1 MPIHPA
7 GTGQG
12 QIRAA
17 RKAVAVPIPV
27 NLKPGQCRPCK
38 MHVIGVG
45 SIFAE
50 KRTDTNNTPP
60 RSRLEFPLGFSE
72 AAPSM
77 SSPKSGMVQKQ
88 VTAQGW
94 LMSTPEGDAPDPTL
108 TRWGLAGCRQLDPQ
122 PSRSCHSRRSA
133 C

>member
-1 MPIHPA
+1 M
-7 GTGQG
+7 
-12 QIRAA
+12 
-17 RKAVAVPIPV
+17 PIPV

-77 SSPKSGMVQKQ
+77 SSPKSSPAGQIRCREPLCCALGADKLSEAVFLVPGTPP
-88 VTAQGW
+88 VTNRYFPA
-94 LMSTPEGDAPDPTL
+94 E
-108 TRWGLAGCRQLDPQ
+108 
-122 PSRSCHSRRSA
+122 
-133 C
+133 